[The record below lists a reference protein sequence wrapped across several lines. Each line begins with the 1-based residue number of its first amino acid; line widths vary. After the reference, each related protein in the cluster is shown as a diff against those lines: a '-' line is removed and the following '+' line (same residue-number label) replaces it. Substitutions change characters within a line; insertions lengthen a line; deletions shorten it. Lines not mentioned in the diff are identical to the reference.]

1 MPGIFEDAAA
11 AAKRAAEEAAER
23 AREMRRNYLRGQI
36 RDWGNKLSEVTPL
49 RDVLVKEKN
58 NLDDYMRNWEV
69 QKDKCEGNLF
79 LSEIVLT
86 NRFEGECADRIKK
99 DFTASIEEMNNTCL
113 KTRILQKGND
123 QQITRLNQYISLINE
138 KISSLTR
145 ELNSI

>member
-58 NLDDYMRNWEV
+58 NLDNYMRDWEV
-69 QKDKCEGNLF
+69 QKNKCEGNLL

-99 DFTASIEEMNNTCL
+99 DFTASIGEMNNTCL
-113 KTRILQKGND
+113 KTRILQNGNN
-123 QQITRLNQYISLINE
+123 QQISRLNQYISLINE